1 MKSKRTYFG
10 IIALLKSAKS
20 PRGYWNGWKTV
31 FFCKAWVSKGILR
44 IKDTLNGHDNFLS
57 FYVLKDNFDVGC
69 TFLDYG
75 GLPAA
80 IPKDWKNAI
89 SHGSQAHTDEPT
101 VTQLTV
107 GNVPAKYARLMFAE
121 KSFCPPLT
129 ESYLREQ
136 TFTPS
141 AVYELPFKITIENKL
156 RSFQFKLI
164 HNILPTNQRLWKMN
178 VKSSP
183 KCKQCDAPCER
194 LVES

>member
-1 MKSKRTYFG
+1 MSYKVPLSVNEIKENILWNNRFIKIG
-10 IIALLKSAKS
+10 QESPWLLERLKD
-20 PRGYWNGWKTV
+20 G

-107 GNVPAKYARLMFAE
+107 GNVSAKYARHCF
-121 KSFCPPLT
+121 LT
-129 ESYLREQ
+129 NL
-136 TFTPS
+136 S
-141 AVYELPFKITIENKL
+141 AL
-156 RSFQFKLI
+156 
-164 HNILPTNQRLWKMN
+164 H
-178 VKSSP
+178 
-183 KCKQCDAPCER
+183 
-194 LVES
+194 